1 MKEIVNMGNIYLAEF
16 DVEVAPYLSYAQ
28 IQNIVNAVCKFDVWA
43 ERQQNIDILILHY
56 ATNLTKEE
64 IEQHNHDYFL
74 QSGLIDNVKNNI
86 KNLQQIYQA
95 IDYTQSTQRALNQI
109 VKELPKLMEPLKKVK
124 DSGNKSSK
132 K

>member
-1 MKEIVNMGNIYLAEF
+1 MQEMKALEDIYLKEF
-16 DVEVAPYLSYAQ
+16 DIFVKSYLTYAQ
-28 IQNIVNAVCKFDVWA
+28 IQNIVNAVCKFDIWA

-56 ATNLTKEE
+56 ATNLTDEE
-64 IEQHNHDYFL
+64 IEKHSHDYFL
-74 QSGLIDNVKNNI
+74 QSGLIDEVKIHI

-109 VKELPKLMEPLKKVK
+109 VKELPKLFEPLKRVK
-124 DSGNKSSK
+124 DNGSKSSK